1 MQRQLEGCVALV
13 TGAGSG
19 IGRAAGPPGRRA
31 AGREGAKIAA
41 LDFDA
46 DSVRSAV
53 QEVVAVTRL
62 RRAPGNSSPR
72 AP

>member
-1 MQRQLEGCVALV
+1 MQRQLEGRVALV

-19 IGRAAGPPGRRA
+19 IGRAAA
-31 AGREGAKIAA
+31 LLLGREGAKIAA

-53 QEVVAVTRL
+53 QEIVAVTRL
-62 RRAPGNSSPR
+62 RRAHGNSPPR